1 MAPCLLPN
9 NHSVWWTATNGA
21 EYVSQPSTYP
31 AHCVRRCHRW
41 DVPFL
46 LNLHALQRT
55 RMRWQCM
62 ASQRTSEFA
71 SEEAQERATSA
82 RSDYRWSTSHSQT
95 HLSPSPSSWKRDG
108 PVTNRL
114 VVCTPHK
121 DCTVQCYERAHPN
134 AGHCANVAHRNSEES
149 FSARRSPA
157 LRELAAWLGGPERDE
172 AHHRGRALS

>member
-46 LNLHALQRT
+46 LNLHALQRI

-71 SEEAQERATSA
+71 SEEAHDGRRQRVQTIVGRLHILKHTSLLPQAVGSGMAQSRIVWSYAHPIKIA
-82 RSDYRWSTSHSQT
+82 RYNVTNAHTQTQDIVQTSHT
-95 HLSPSPSSWKRDG
+95 ETAKNPSPQG
-108 PVTNRL
+108 EVP
-114 VVCTPHK
+114 
-121 DCTVQCYERAHPN
+121 
-134 AGHCANVAHRNSEES
+134 HCASW
-149 FSARRSPA
+149 P
-157 LRELAAWLGGPERDE
+157 
-172 AHHRGRALS
+172 RG